1 MELVKSD
8 TNTNSSQ
15 LLRVKQLIK
24 LLSISKSTIY
34 GWIKD
39 DKFPKGTK
47 INGITVWREGE
58 INDWISEN
66 FSELYKP
73 VELDKLSEN

>member
-8 TNTNSSQ
+8 TNTNTSQ

-58 INDWISEN
+58 INDWVSEN
-66 FSELYKP
+66 YKP

>member
-1 MELVKSD
+1 MELAKSG
-8 TNTNSSQ
+8 TNINSSQ

-47 INGITVWREGE
+47 INGITVWRESE
-58 INDWISEN
+58 INDWVSEN
-66 FSELYKP
+66 YKDHIL
-73 VELDKLSEN
+73 EKLGRN

>member
-1 MELVKSD
+1 MKLVKSD
-8 TNTNSSQ
+8 TNTNTSQ

-58 INDWISEN
+58 INDWVSEN
-66 FSELYKP
+66 YKP
-73 VELDKLSEN
+73 VELNKLSEN

>member
-1 MELVKSD
+1 MKLVKSD
-8 TNTNSSQ
+8 TNTNTSQ

-24 LLSISKSTIY
+24 LLSISKSTFY

-58 INDWISEN
+58 INDWVSEN
-66 FSELYKP
+66 YKP
-73 VELDKLSEN
+73 VELNKLSEN

>member
-8 TNTNSSQ
+8 TNTNTSQ

-58 INDWISEN
+58 INDWVSEN
-66 FSELYKP
+66 YKP
-73 VELDKLSEN
+73 VDLDKFKKLSEN

>member
-8 TNTNSSQ
+8 TNTNTSQ

-39 DKFPKGTK
+39 DKFPKGK
-47 INGITVWREGE
+47 KLNGTTVWKAET
-58 INDWISEN
+58 IDNWIEEN
-66 FSELYKP
+66 AGDSYET
-73 VELDKLSEN
+73 DNTSN

>member
-1 MELVKSD
+1 MELAKSG
-8 TNTNSSQ
+8 TTKIY
-15 LLRVKQLIK
+15 RVKQLIG

-47 INGITVWREGE
+47 INGITVWRKETIDKWIEQNTGE
-58 INDWISEN
+58 QDEVS
-66 FSELYKP
+66 STTL
-73 VELDKLSEN
+73 